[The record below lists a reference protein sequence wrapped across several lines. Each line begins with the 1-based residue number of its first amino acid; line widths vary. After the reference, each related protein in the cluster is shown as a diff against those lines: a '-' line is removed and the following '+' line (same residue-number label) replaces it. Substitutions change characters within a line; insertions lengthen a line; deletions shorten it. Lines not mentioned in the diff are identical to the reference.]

1 MPDLSFSP
9 VKTDAEIAVVAKLAQ
24 EIWTEHFP
32 PIIGMAQTVYMI
44 ETFQS
49 AKAVSHQLREEGYRY
64 YLLRAGSDWIG
75 YTAVHPEPEYHRMF
89 LSKIYIRK
97 SFRGR
102 GHSRTTMNFIADLC
116 RDSGLNM
123 IYLTVNKRN
132 LSSIAVYEKLGFVRA
147 RELVTEIG
155 NGFVM
160 DDYVMEKYL

>member
-9 VKTDAEIAVVAKLAQ
+9 VKTDAEIAAVAELAQ

-32 PIIGMAQTVYMI
+32 PIIGPAQTAYMI
-44 ETFQS
+44 
-49 AKAVSHQLREEGYRY
+49 
-64 YLLRAGSDWIG
+64 
-75 YTAVHPEPEYHRMF
+75 TAVHPEPKNHAMF

-97 SFRGR
+97 KFRGS
-102 GHSRTTMNFIADLC
+102 GYSRTTMNFIADLC
-116 RDSGLNM
+116 RDDGLNM
-123 IYLTVNKRN
+123 IYLTVNKQN